1 MYRIVWEILCI
12 AILVL
17 RRHVFIVS
25 SVANVVYLLNSN
37 LFLLWQRDVRLCCTH
52 VPTYYVAIAQE
63 MTIPPNL

>member
-25 SVANVVYLLNSN
+25 SVANVVYLLNGE
-37 LFLLWQRDVRLCCTH
+37 LIFI
-52 VPTYYVAIAQE
+52 VA
-63 MTIPPNL
+63 T